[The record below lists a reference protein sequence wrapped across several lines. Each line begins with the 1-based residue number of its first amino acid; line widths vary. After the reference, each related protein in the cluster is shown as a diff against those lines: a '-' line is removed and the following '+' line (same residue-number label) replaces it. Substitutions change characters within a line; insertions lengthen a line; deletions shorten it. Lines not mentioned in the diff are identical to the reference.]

1 MGFDAHGGEAHG
13 VPLSSNGVLPREQL
27 SAQCIFLRGA
37 FGITR
42 GRGQVVMFGVVAKR
56 TSNRKL
62 RRELSTYSRGYGSA
76 IWTACLVVPLIEIW
90 DYLPLQQGVHRFGFQ
105 GVPCGIF
112 AMFLAVADGPSDLGE

>member
-62 RRELSTYSRGYGSA
+62 RRELTHTLA
-76 IWTACLVVPLIEIW
+76 DTAQPFGRHAMFVPLIEIW
-90 DYLPLQQGVHRFGFQ
+90 DHLPLQQGVHRVGFQ

-112 AMFLAVADGPSDLGE
+112 PMFLAVANGPSHDGE